1 MVSTLQP
8 DSIEKR
14 SEDITK
20 TKFVKL
26 WIGQHGVSRKNKIKN
41 VHLIAKNHPA
51 ACRRVVSNTPGL
63 VDFAIRLVNSVLKLC
78 DG

>member
-14 SEDITK
+14 SDDITK
-20 TKFVKL
+20 TRFVKL
-26 WIGQHGVSRKNKIKN
+26 WIGQHGVSRKSKIKN

-63 VDFAIRLVNSVLKLC
+63 VDFAIRLVNSVVNLC
-78 DG
+78 YG